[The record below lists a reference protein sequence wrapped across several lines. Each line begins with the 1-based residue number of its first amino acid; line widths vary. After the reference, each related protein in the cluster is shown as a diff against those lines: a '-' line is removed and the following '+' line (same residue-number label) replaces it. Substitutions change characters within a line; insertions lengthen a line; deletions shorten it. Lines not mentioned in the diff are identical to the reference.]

1 MAQNGKGPNSS
12 GPNSTVPN
20 SGEITKVTAAIHN
33 WLTGLDDAE
42 YKQVMQ
48 AAQDRSWKRAYNG
61 HGDQNAI
68 ERYYRE

>member
-1 MAQNGKGPNSS
+1 MEQKGK

-42 YKQVMQ
+42 YEQVMQ

-61 HGDQNAI
+61 HGDKSAI
-68 ERYYRE
+68 EYYYRE